1 MKQVTILMRAFG
13 FLVVVGCFKAKYLLV
28 KIDDVVDEYVQHD
41 EEVFPVEYSAEDNVE
56 LGHFNR
62 MAKKSAGISYS
73 FEKI

>member
-13 FLVVVGCFKAKYLLV
+13 FLVVVGRSKAKYLLV
-28 KIDDVVDEYVQHD
+28 KIDDVVDEYVQYD
-41 EEVFPVEYSAEDNVE
+41 EEVFPVEYPAEDNVE
-56 LGHFNR
+56 LAQTNR